1 MSTLRCLVIETT
13 SWHTGAEDK
22 DSDFHHSQ
30 EAARPE
36 AQGVLYPR
44 CRGGRRRGRAS
55 RSLRMKWCLDIEG
68 SGPEPAGH
76 QPENQPEE

>member
-1 MSTLRCLVIETT
+1 MSSLRCLVIETT
-13 SWHTGAEDK
+13 SRHKGAEDK

-44 CRGGRRRGRAS
+44 CRGGRRRERAS